1 MAAMVELRNISKRF
15 GSFTAL
21 EEVSFEIAEGEFM
34 TFLGPS
40 GCGKTTCLRLISGF
54 ESPSTGEVFIG
65 GKNVTHDP
73 PYRRNVNQVFQSYAL
88 FPHLSVYE
96 NISFGL
102 RMKKLAAADITKRV
116 DRVIEMT
123 SLREFATRKP
133 AQLSGGQRQRVALAR
148 AIVCEPKVLLLDEP
162 LSALDAKLRIQMR
175 SELKQLQKRLGITF
189 IFVTHDQ
196 EEALTMSDRVAVISS
211 GRVEQIGSVNDIYYK
226 PASRFVATFI
236 GETNIVEASVTAR
249 RGDLLHCRIEG
260 GLELEVKAGPSL
272 IANNILLS
280 LRPERLRLY
289 RTAPEGPN
297 AFPGRISTE
306 VFKGA
311 VDDLTLVVGGGLE
324 LRALLANDGQ
334 QEFDF
339 HEGEE
344 VFCRIQPEDINI
356 VAS

>member
-1 MAAMVELRNISKRF
+1 MASMVELRNVSKKF

-21 EEVSFEIAEGEFM
+21 EEFSFEIAEGEFM

-54 ESPSTGEVFIG
+54 ESPSTGEIHIG
-65 GKNVTHDP
+65 GKDVTHDP
-73 PYRRNVNQVFQSYAL
+73 PYRRSVNQVFQTYAL

-102 RMKKLAAADITKRV
+102 RMKKLATADIKKRV
-116 DRVIEMT
+116 DRVVEMT
-123 SLREFATRKP
+123 SLYEFANRKP
-133 AQLSGGQRQRVALAR
+133 AHLSCGQRQRVALAR

-162 LSALDAKLRIQMR
+162 LSALDAKLRTQMR

-196 EEALTMSDRVAVISS
+196 EEALTMSDRVAVISC
-211 GRVEQIGSVNDIYYK
+211 GRVEQIGSVNEIYYK
-226 PASRFVATFI
+226 PASHFVATFI
-236 GETNIVEASVTAR
+236 GETNIVKAHAVGLD
-249 RGDLLHCRIEG
+249 GDLVRCRIEG
-260 GLELEVKAGPSL
+260 GLELQVKTGSP
-272 IANNILLS
+272 IASELLLS
-280 LRPERLRLY
+280 LRPEKIRLY
-289 RTAPEGPN
+289 RSAPSGPN
-297 AFPGRISTE
+297 VFSGRILME

-311 VDDLTLVVGGGLE
+311 VDDLTVVVAGGLE
-324 LRALLANDGQ
+324 LRALIANDGQ

-344 VFCRIQPEDINI
+344 VFCRIQPEDINVI
-356 VAS
+356 SS